1 MSKVLFVGTGSK
13 RRKYAGQTIDATYE
27 FSVFNPA
34 SPPIPG
40 QAVVL
45 TAAGVVGYGSAGDVP
60 YGIIETVED
69 DGMVTVS
76 RYGIIREAHVV
87 TAFASVGV
95 LRVAVD
101 GAGKL
106 RIAAD
111 AAGETPAEPGRTALV
126 DMFVAD
132 RGDGIRVAA
141 LTLL

>member
-27 FSVFNPA
+27 FSGFDAAN
-34 SPPIPG
+34 PPIPG

-45 TAAGVVGYGSAGDVP
+45 DAAGVVSYGTTGDVP

-87 TAFASVGV
+87 TAFASVGAITV
-95 LRVAVD
+95 TVD
-101 GAGKL
+101 GAGL
-106 RIAAD
+106 LQVGAD
-111 AAGETPAEPGRTALV
+111 GAGRTALV
-126 DMFVAD
+126 DMFAAD